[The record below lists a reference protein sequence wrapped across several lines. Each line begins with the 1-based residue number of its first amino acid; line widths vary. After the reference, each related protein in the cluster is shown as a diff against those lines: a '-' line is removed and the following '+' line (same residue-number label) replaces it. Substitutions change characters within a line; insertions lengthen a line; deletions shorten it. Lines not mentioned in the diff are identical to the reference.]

1 MRAPA
6 SAGRWTTGS
15 TEDAG
20 TVPPVRHPFET
31 WPPTGRRAWAW
42 TLTVAFLA
50 IVVTFQILGRELDE
64 GGLVGLQLAR
74 SHERVGEIISAWEA
88 DGALGYGAF
97 SLGLD
102 MAFPVV
108 YGLLLSVAA
117 SAVAR
122 RARERGASA
131 LVTAATAV
139 AWLGWVAGLLDLTE
153 NAFQVPYFRDPAGSI
168 PALVATLAT
177 AKYACLVVAIGVT
190 LTGWIMNRAA
200 SPEAAPA

>member
-1 MRAPA
+1 M
-6 SAGRWTTGS
+6 
-15 TEDAG
+15 
-20 TVPPVRHPFET
+20 RHPFET

-50 IVVTFQILGRELDE
+50 IVVIFQILGRELDE

-97 SLGLD
+97 SLGID

-108 YGLLLSVAA
+108 YALLASVAA

-122 RARERGASA
+122 RARERGATGVA
-131 LVTAATAV
+131 TAATAV
-139 AWLGWVAGLLDLTE
+139 AWLAWVAGVLDLTE
-153 NAFQVPYFRDPAGSI
+153 NAFQIPYFRDPAGSI
-168 PALVATLAT
+168 PGLVAILAT
-177 AKYACLVVAIGVT
+177 AKYVCLVVTIGVT
-190 LTGWIMNRAA
+190 LTGWITNRSAG
-200 SPEAAPA
+200 PEAARA